1 MECAPARCGTPVF
14 SIKKAAVIGAGT
26 MGAGI
31 AGVVA
36 GAGIPVVLL
45 DIVPP
50 ALTEE
55 DKAKGTA
62 PKSRAFRDRLAQSG
76 KDRVCDPKRGSLYL
90 PEQADAIQVGNL
102 EDDLDLLRDCDWVVE
117 VIIEDLDAKRALM
130 DKILP
135 CLKPGAFLSSNTS
148 GVSITAIAQSL
159 PEELRKQFLGTHFFN
174 PPRYMHLLELIPG
187 ADTCPDRMAFMAG
200 FGQRVLGK
208 GVVVAR
214 DTPNFIGNRIGVHK
228 SVQTIQLMLKYGYDF
243 ETVDYL
249 TGPAV
254 GRPKTASFGTTDL
267 VGLDILYHVA
277 GNVREKLLEAGEEA
291 EADLFQFP
299 GFVHEMY
306 RQGRLGNKTKGGF
319 YKKVTGPDGKRTT
332 LVWDIAVQQYVPKKG
347 VKIPIVEEAL
357 KEHGTRAKLNKLIW
371 DDSDAGRFTWEST
384 KSFLLYSAEKAPEI
398 AGDYKDIDKAMRWG
412 YNWELGP
419 FETWDVIG
427 VERSIQRMR
436 DEGDTIPQWVE
447 DRLDRGQNVF
457 YDRDP
462 LDRRLSARY
471 PLLSDGGDTALLDL
485 GDGVLC
491 LEIRSKG
498 NAITDPLKAQTLQ
511 ALDLVES
518 TPACKGLVIA
528 NAGNNFLTGADLV
541 TFLKNAESGTFDA
554 LRAGPRT
561 CQQVSLRLKYAK
573 KPVIAAVAGKAL
585 GGGLEFALH
594 CSRVVAHAEA
604 NLGLVETGVG
614 IIPGGGGVK
623 EYLYRCMERLEGL
636 PFPDLHPVAKR
647 VWETIMQG
655 RVSRNAFDARK
666 MHFLRDTDR
675 IVMDR
680 DLLLDTAK
688 EEVLRMCADGFR
700 QAVPRP
706 VKVTGVSGR
715 ASLEYV
721 ISTMHKG
728 GFLTDYDKRVA
739 DTLAWVV
746 TGGDVPKGTLLTE
759 AQLLDL
765 EVEGVGRLVVTEQAR
780 ERVRSILTTGRP
792 LRN

>member
-1 MECAPARCGTPVF
+1 MECETGRTDFFIGR
-14 SIKKAAVIGAGT
+14 AAVIGAGT

-31 AGVVA
+31 AA
-36 GAGIPVVLL
+36 LIADAGIPVLLL

-50 ALTEE
+50 ALSAE
-55 DKAKGTA
+55 DEAKGVD

-76 KDRVCDPKRGSLYL
+76 KDRVCDPKRGSLYDPDHASL
-90 PEQADAIQVGNL
+90 IAVGNL
-102 EDDLDLLRDCDWVVE
+102 EDDLDLLRDRDWVVE

-130 DKILP
+130 GKILP
-135 CLKPGAFLSSNTS
+135 YLKPGAFLSSNTS

-159 PEELRKQFLGTHFFN
+159 PEPMRKQFLGTHFFN

-200 FGQRVLGK
+200 FGSRVLGK
-208 GVVVAR
+208 GVVVAK

-277 GNVREKLLEAGEEA
+277 GNVRDKLLEAGEEA
-291 EADLFQFP
+291 EADLFRFP
-299 GFVHEMY
+299 MFVQEMY
-306 RQGRLGNKTKGGF
+306 RQGQLGNKTKGGF
-319 YKKVTGPDGKRTT
+319 YKKVTSPDGKRTT
-332 LVWDIAVQQYVPKKG
+332 LVWDMAARQYVPKKG

-384 KSFLLYSAEKAPEI
+384 KSFLLYSAGKAPEI

-427 VERSIQRMR
+427 VERSVQRMR
-436 DEGDTIPQWVE
+436 DEGETIPQWVE
-447 DRLDRGQNVF
+447 DRLSRGQTTF

-485 GDGVLC
+485 GDGILC
-491 LEIRSKG
+491 LEIKSSG
-498 NAITDPLKAQTLQ
+498 NAITDPLKAQALQ
-511 ALDLVES
+511 ALDLLES
-518 TPACKGLVIA
+518 TPAYKGLVIA
-528 NAGNNFLTGADLV
+528 NAGHNFLTGADLV
-541 TFLKNAESGTFDA
+541 AFLKNAESGSFDA
-554 LRAGPRT
+554 LRAGPRSF
-561 CQQVSLRLKYAK
+561 QQVSLRLKYAK

-594 CSRVVAHAEA
+594 CSRIVAHAEA
-604 NLGLVETGVG
+604 NLGLVEVGVG
-614 IIPGGGGVK
+614 IIPGGGGIK
-623 EYLYRCMERLEGL
+623 EYLCRCMERVEPFG
-636 PFPDLHPVAKR
+636 FPDLNPVARK
-647 VWETIMQG
+647 VWQTIANAQ
-655 RVSRNAFDARK
+655 VSKNAFDARH
-666 MHFLRDTDR
+666 MGFLRDTDR

-680 DLLLDTAK
+680 DRLVEEAK
-688 EEVLRMCADGFR
+688 QEALRMSADGFR

-715 ASLEYV
+715 ATLDYV
-721 ISTMHKG
+721 ISTMRSG
-728 GFLTDYDKRVA
+728 RMISDYDAKVL

-759 AQLLDL
+759 GELLDL
-765 EVEGVGRLVVTEQAR
+765 EVEGVGRLVTTEQAR
-780 ERVRSILTTGRP
+780 ERVRSILTTGKP